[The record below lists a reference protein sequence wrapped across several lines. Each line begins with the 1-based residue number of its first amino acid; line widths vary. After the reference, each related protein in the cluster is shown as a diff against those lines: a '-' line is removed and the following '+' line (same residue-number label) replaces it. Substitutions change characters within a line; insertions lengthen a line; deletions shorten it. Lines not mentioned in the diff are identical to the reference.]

1 MVPVDTADLDRPTVA
16 ALVPVLQIFDGF
28 NHRNKNQHRVAR
40 WWARFD
46 LLRRSVR
53 RLHDALEARV
63 RHRHAQ
69 SFKAPT
75 KKSASKA
82 NAGAV
87 IGNGNRRGNALD
99 EHVTARARLLL
110 DSIIPSSFLA
120 FSQLAADNQHA
131 ALGLVLL
138 GVLARINSTVAPL
151 VPQQSERGGDMPMT
165 NTSASHDAVTVKDQT
180 PSELMDLGVAIS
192 RDQLKLAAKPPARRP
207 RKDEWEAVAS
217 TATKKK
223 RNILDVF
230 DSESEPSS
238 KLVKLKRPEKKP
250 GKKKS
255 KKGDEFSDLFSS
267 LI

>member
-1 MVPVDTADLDRPTVA
+1 M
-16 ALVPVLQIFDGF
+16 ALV
-28 NHRNKNQHRVAR
+28 RVFR
-40 WWARFD
+40 ELTPFR
-46 LLRRSVR
+46 
-53 RLHDALEARV
+53 
-63 RHRHAQ
+63 
-69 SFKAPT
+69 
-75 KKSASKA
+75 
-82 NAGAV
+82 
-87 IGNGNRRGNALD
+87 
-99 EHVTARARLLL
+99 
-110 DSIIPSSFLA
+110 A

-207 RKDEWEAVAS
+207 RKDELEAVAS

-223 RNILDVF
+223 RNMLDVS

-238 KLVKLKRPEKKP
+238 KLVKLKKPEKKP

>member
-1 MVPVDTADLDRPTVA
+1 MAPVDTADVDRPAVA

-69 SFKAPT
+69 SFKAPS

-82 NAGAV
+82 NAGVV

-110 DSIIPSSFLA
+110 DSIIPSSFL
-120 FSQLAADNQHA
+120 
-131 ALGLVLL
+131 
-138 GVLARINSTVAPL
+138 
-151 VPQQSERGGDMPMT
+151 
-165 NTSASHDAVTVKDQT
+165 HDAVTVKDQT

-192 RDQLKLAAKPPARRP
+192 RDQLKLAAKPAARRP
-207 RKDEWEAVAS
+207 RKDDWEAVTS

-223 RNILDVF
+223 RNMLDVS

-238 KLVKLKRPEKKP
+238 KLAKLKKPEKKP

-255 KKGDEFSDLFSS
+255 KRGDEFSDLFSS

>member
-1 MVPVDTADLDRPTVA
+1 MAPVDTADLDRPTVA

-69 SFKAPT
+69 SFKAPS

-82 NAGAV
+82 NAGVV

-110 DSIIPSSFLA
+110 DSIIPSSFL
-120 FSQLAADNQHA
+120 
-131 ALGLVLL
+131 
-138 GVLARINSTVAPL
+138 
-151 VPQQSERGGDMPMT
+151 
-165 NTSASHDAVTVKDQT
+165 
-180 PSELMDLGVAIS
+180 
-192 RDQLKLAAKPPARRP
+192 
-207 RKDEWEAVAS
+207 
-217 TATKKK
+217 
-223 RNILDVF
+223 
-230 DSESEPSS
+230 
-238 KLVKLKRPEKKP
+238 
-250 GKKKS
+250 
-255 KKGDEFSDLFSS
+255 
-267 LI
+267 